1 MTDGFKGHILRQ
13 DADVELP
20 GLFDQLTGIVT
31 FLHRHGDPGRLG
43 SHLNGRVG
51 DTAVFL
57 FSTGGQDKQAV
68 SQISKG

>member
-1 MTDGFKGHILRQ
+1 MTDGLKGDILRQ

-20 GLFDQLTGIVT
+20 GLLNQLTGIVT
-31 FLHRHGDPGRLG
+31 SLHRHADPGRLG
-43 SHLNGRVG
+43 SYLNGRVG
-51 DTAVFL
+51 DTAVVL